1 MICNKMIS
9 EKYQMNS
16 VNDHHTNSE
25 LNSKI
30 LNLNKELLKKNMLL
44 KSQET
49 QILQLRTSLDEL
61 LMSNIVS
68 NIVLNPESESE
79 NLQEI
84 ALREI
89 FRKEEV
95 ISHKDNKATKLIKI
109 IREKN
114 IKIKNLERRVGK
126 CNSVNTNRN
135 WRIRD

>member
-1 MICNKMIS
+1 MIS

-30 LNLNKELLKKNMLL
+30 LILNKELLKKNMLL

-68 NIVLNPESESE
+68 NIVLT
-79 NLQEI
+79 L
-84 ALREI
+84 
-89 FRKEEV
+89 KV
-95 ISHKDNKATKLIKI
+95 KVKI
-109 IREKN
+109 YK
-114 IKIKNLERRVGK
+114 K
-126 CNSVNTNRN
+126 
-135 WRIRD
+135 

>member
-1 MICNKMIS
+1 MICNKLS
-9 EKYQMNS
+9 CEKYQMNS

-114 IKIKNLERRVGK
+114 IKIKNLERRAGK
-126 CNSVNTNRN
+126 GNSVKTNRN

>member
-1 MICNKMIS
+1 MICNKLS
-9 EKYQMNS
+9 CEKYHNL
-16 VNDHHTNSE
+16 NHHTNSE

-30 LNLNKELLKKNMLL
+30 LILNKELLKKNMLL

-114 IKIKNLERRVGK
+114 IKIKNLERRAGK

>member
-1 MICNKMIS
+1 MICNKLS
-9 EKYQMNS
+9 CEKYPNL
-16 VNDHHTNSE
+16 NHHTNSE

-30 LNLNKELLKKNMLL
+30 LILNKELLKKNMLL

-49 QILQLRTSLDEL
+49 QILQLRTSLGEL

-114 IKIKNLERRVGK
+114 IKIKNLERRAGK

>member
-1 MICNKMIS
+1 MICNKLS
-9 EKYQMNS
+9 CEKYQMNS

-114 IKIKNLERRVGK
+114 IKIKNLERRAGK